1 MRDYTQL
8 TQEERSQIEALLK
21 VGHRQSKIA
30 TVLKRHKSTISREVG
45 CNRGLHGYRPKQ
57 AQGLALARREAQG
70 PKPRIAP
77 GTWERLRACC
87 ARSGVRS
94 KSAGWLSGEQGL
106 HVSHEWI
113 YSMFMQTSARAA
125 TFIPTG
131 VARSSAGS
139 TTGAMTAGARS
150 GVGLQSTSGRGLLRN
165 APASETGRLT
175 Q

>member
-57 AQGLALARREAQG
+57 AQGLALVRREAKA
-70 PKPRIAP
+70 KPRIAP
-77 GTWERLRACC
+77 DTWERVESLLCEEWSPEQVSRLA
-87 ARSGVRS
+87 SE
-94 KSAGWLSGEQGL
+94 EQGL

-131 VARSSAGS
+131 VARSGAGS
-139 TTGAMTAGARS
+139 TTGAMSAGPDQGS
-150 GVGLQSTSGRGLLRN
+150 GCNRRAAGDC
-165 APASETGRLT
+165 
-175 Q
+175 